1 MTINQIRKKFAD
13 KYKTTTACP
22 IVTGIFVNI
31 AAKAAEEELREGKKR
46 VTPYWRTIKTKGIIK
61 DKYPGGINSQIKL
74 LKREGHKITPKGKN
88 YIVDDF
94 EDKLCKI

>member
-31 AAKAAEEELREGKKR
+31 ATKAAEEELREGKKES
-46 VTPYWRTIKTKGIIK
+46 PPIGE
-61 DKYPGGINSQIKL
+61 Q
-74 LKREGHKITPKGKN
+74 
-88 YIVDDF
+88 
-94 EDKLCKI
+94 